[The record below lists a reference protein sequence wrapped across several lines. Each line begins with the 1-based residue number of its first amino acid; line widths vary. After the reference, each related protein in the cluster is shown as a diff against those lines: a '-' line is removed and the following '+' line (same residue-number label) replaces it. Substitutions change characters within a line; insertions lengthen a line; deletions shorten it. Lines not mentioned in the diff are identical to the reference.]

1 MAVGH
6 NLETV
11 LKDLEKRMREA
22 AADLDF
28 EEAARLRDEIKRLQ
42 ATELAVFDDP
52 LARQQAIEDRAGG
65 YAGTRK
71 YGRAANM
78 PPGTS
83 RARKPTLD
91 EMGPGREAALYRP
104 NAPVPRSKAGKGGT
118 RAWRGKRR

>member
-1 MAVGH
+1 M
-6 NLETV
+6 

-52 LARQQAIEDRAGG
+52 LARQQAIEDRAGAF
-65 YAGTRK
+65 AGSRK
-71 YGRAANM
+71 YGRAGNM

-91 EMGPGREAALYRP
+91 EMGPGREAALYRA